1 MLFTLSVSSPWQQ
14 PRAQLHEEMMVSLWC
29 RGSGPQSFNI
39 CWTDVRA
46 ACSWTWRHSHM
57 FHWHT
62 CVEDHHKVTWWRLRT
77 VRTWACEE
85 LTLSNSS
92 YPEVTKNWD
101 GLGKEVTSSCWDKCL
116 HKITQTVQH
125 NRPNMSTV
133 FRTSSLRHFL
143 SLVSAVNLPAC
154 CCSQRPATVSPL
166 WLFWVGGRERTTRVF
181 IYVCIKRPRLS
192 FLLNMVKCSWNSFLR
207 DLKMLCSSS
216 TLLHTVNV
224 SFTFLLVVSI
234 MSNWWFC
241 SCTCTKDQ
249 MFPPVCLQEERKPE
263 SWFQWSRWKDVYWAL
278 KQRRVETEL
287 FSLRCFSS
295 RYIWFVTE
303 EMIHVFD
310 L

>member
-1 MLFTLSVSSPWQQ
+1 MNMASQSHVPLTHVCWGSSQS
-14 PRAQLHEEMMVSLWC
+14 HMMTSPYSENLSLW
-29 RGSGPQSFNI
+29 G
-39 CWTDVRA
+39 TDSV
-46 ACSWTWRHSHM
+46 
-57 FHWHT
+57 
-62 CVEDHHKVTWWRLRT
+62 K
-77 VRTWACEE
+77 
-85 LTLSNSS
+85 
-92 YPEVTKNWD
+92 
-101 GLGKEVTSSCWDKCL
+101 
-116 HKITQTVQH
+116 Q
-125 NRPNMSTV
+125 
-133 FRTSSLRHFL
+133 FL
-143 SLVSAVNLPAC
+143 SWSHKELRRAWKGSDIIMLR
-154 CCSQRPATVSPL
+154 QVSPL
-166 WLFWVGGRERTTRVF
+166 WLFWVGGQERTTRIF

-310 L
+310 S